1 MMIDRSDAFFIGM
14 IFAGVKD
21 YMCDILLS
29 GRDTMANE
37 SYQVEMKSICKKFG
51 GVHALESVNFSVKP
65 GEIHALMGENGAGK
79 STLIKILAGACSKD
93 EGEIRIQGNPV
104 KINTPK
110 DGMDQGVSVIYQE
123 FALVNDLTVAE
134 NIFIDHLHE
143 KGKLIN
149 WKELKEKAKKVLHDL
164 GFDEINPM
172 AIVESLSV
180 AHQQVVEI
188 CKAIYRNSCVLVLDE
203 PTAVLASSEVIKL
216 FQLIRNLKERGTS
229 IIYIS
234 HRLEEVFEISDR
246 ITVLKDG
253 QLIGT
258 INTEEATESVLVK
271 MMIGRELSD
280 YFPKRKATIGE
291 VIFRIENITRD
302 EVVKNVSLEV
312 KAGEVLGIGGLV
324 GSGRTETFRAV
335 FGADK
340 MDSGTVILD
349 GKEIVIKSPK
359 DAVKHGIGLLPEDRK
374 KNGVLLNLS
383 VRHNI
388 TISCLKNFYA
398 PLGFVKD
405 GEELKFVNRMVN
417 DFKIKT
423 GSIDDHVSTLSGGNQ
438 QKVSLSKLIAAD
450 SKVLILDEPTRGVD
464 IGAKI
469 EIYKIINELAEQGHG
484 IIVISSEMLE
494 IIGLCDRAIIMRY
507 GEISGELG
515 KEELTEENFINYS
528 MGVQAND

>member
-1 MMIDRSDAFFIGM
+1 MINKSDTFKRM
-14 IFAGVKD
+14 IVANVKD
-21 YMCDILLS
+21 YICDIFLR
-29 GRDTMANE
+29 GRETMANE
-37 SYQVEMKSICKKFG
+37 TYQVEMKGIYKKFG
-51 GVHALESVNFSVKP
+51 GVLALEGVNFSVMP

-93 EGEIRIQGNPV
+93 EGEVCIQGNTV
-104 KINTPK
+104 KINNPK
-110 DGMDQGVSVIYQE
+110 DGMEQGVSVIYQE

-134 NIFIDHLHE
+134 NIFIDQLHE

-149 WKELKEKAKKVLHDL
+149 WKELRQKAKKVLHDL

-216 FQLIRNLKERGTS
+216 FQLIRSLKERGTS

-253 QLIGT
+253 KLIGT
-258 INTEEATESVLVK
+258 IKTGEATESVLVK

-280 YFPKRKATIGE
+280 YFPKRNSNIGD
-291 VIFRIENITRD
+291 VIFSIENINR
-302 EVVKNVSLEV
+302 EHVVKNVSLEV
-312 KAGEVLGIGGLV
+312 RAGEVLGIGGLV
-324 GSGRTETFRAV
+324 GSGRTETFRTV
-335 FGADK
+335 FGADR
-340 MDSGTVILD
+340 MDSGRVIVD
-349 GKEIVIKSPK
+349 GKELAIKSPK

-398 PLGFVKD
+398 PMGFVKD
-405 GEELKFVNRMVN
+405 GEELKFVNRMV
-417 DFKIKT
+417 DEFKIKAA
-423 GSIDDHVSTLSGGNQ
+423 SVDDRVSTLSGGNQ
-438 QKVSLSKLIAAD
+438 QKVSLSKLIAAK
-450 SKVLILDEPTRGVD
+450 SRVLILDEPTRGVD
-464 IGAKI
+464 VGAKI

-507 GEISGELG
+507 GEISGELR
-515 KEELTEENFINYS
+515 KDELTEENFINYS
-528 MGVQAND
+528 MGVHTND